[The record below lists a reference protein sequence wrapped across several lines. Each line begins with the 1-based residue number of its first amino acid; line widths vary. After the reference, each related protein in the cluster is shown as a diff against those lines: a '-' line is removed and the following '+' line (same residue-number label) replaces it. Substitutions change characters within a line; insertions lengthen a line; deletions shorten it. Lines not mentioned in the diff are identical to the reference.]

1 MESAALMA
9 WECHLAEPRWRR
21 HLGYLNREIAHGIYL
36 LATLHWL
43 GQKEC
48 KKEREGFNDGS
59 R

>member
-1 MESAALMA
+1 
-9 WECHLAEPRWRR
+9 
-21 HLGYLNREIAHGIYL
+21 L